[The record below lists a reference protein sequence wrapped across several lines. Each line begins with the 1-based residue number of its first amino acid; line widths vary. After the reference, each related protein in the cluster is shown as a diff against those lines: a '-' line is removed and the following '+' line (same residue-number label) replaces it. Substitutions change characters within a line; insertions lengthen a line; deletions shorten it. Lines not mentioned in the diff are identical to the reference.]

1 MRRDYLYP
9 YTPALFTVLAD
20 RDRWGPWGLFGGGS
34 GKKASYRYVTATEE
48 IDLSSKTTVDLNVG
62 DVMSYETCGGG
73 GYGPP
78 DARIPELV
86 LRDVREGK
94 VSLERATSVYK
105 VVIDTE
111 SWTIDEQATKKLRN

>member
-1 MRRDYLYP
+1 M
-9 YTPALFTVLAD
+9 
-20 RDRWGPWGLFGGGS
+20 
-34 GKKASYRYVTATEE
+34 
-48 IDLSSKTTVDLNVG
+48 SSKTTVDLNVG

-94 VSLERATSVYK
+94 VSHERARSVYK

-111 SWTIDEQATKKLRN
+111 NWIIDEQATKKLRN